1 MYNGDIQSKHLERVN
16 NMTNNNNKKPINC
29 ACKDMTCESFVA
41 GNQCFRCEQVDNRK
55 AGFTFDD
62 TVDEWNEWFQQ
73 VQQRI
78 AEHKVGP
85 NPAKYYGN
93 PSRYA

>member
-1 MYNGDIQSKHLERVN
+1 
-16 NMTNNNNKKPINC
+16 MTNNNNKKPINC
-29 ACKDMTCESFVA
+29 ACGDMTCESFVA

-55 AGFTFDD
+55 RGFTFDD

-78 AEHKVGP
+78 VEFKAGP
-85 NPAKYYGN
+85 NYID
-93 PSRYA
+93 PSRYANGEPRDEPRPEPMQWKHYD